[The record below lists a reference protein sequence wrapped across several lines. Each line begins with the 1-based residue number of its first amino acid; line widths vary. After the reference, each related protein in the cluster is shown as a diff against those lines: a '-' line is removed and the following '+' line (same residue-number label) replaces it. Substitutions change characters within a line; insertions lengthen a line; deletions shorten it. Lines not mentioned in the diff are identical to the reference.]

1 MCYFITSHAAE
12 YRLKQEAFI
21 RYNRPM
27 ANTTI
32 TQESRAVPAFR
43 IENLSK
49 SFQTAGGTVTAL
61 RDINLTIQKGDIYG
75 IIGLSGAGKSTLVR
89 CMNLLERPTEGTV
102 YFDGRDLNALE
113 PKELR
118 RARWQIGM
126 IFQQF
131 NLLEQ
136 RTALQNVLF
145 ALEITG
151 QEKDAAKK
159 RALELLE
166 IVGLTDRADSY
177 PAQLSGGQK
186 QRVAIARALAN
197 NPSVILCDEATSA
210 LDPKTTRQ
218 ILDLLKELN
227 KKFGIT
233 IIVIT
238 HEMAVVEEICTNVA
252 IIDNSRIA
260 ETGTVEQ
267 IFNNPRTD
275 IARRMIYPEGDFNGK
290 VGQRAIRIVFDGAS
304 SYEPVFADMIL
315 ECKALVNIM
324 FADMKNLNGTAIG
337 QMIIQLPEDDSTAEH
352 VIGFLRA
359 RGLIVEELSNV

>member
-1 MCYFITSHAAE
+1 
-12 YRLKQEAFI
+12 
-21 RYNRPM
+21 M

-267 IFNNPRTD
+267 IFNNPQTD